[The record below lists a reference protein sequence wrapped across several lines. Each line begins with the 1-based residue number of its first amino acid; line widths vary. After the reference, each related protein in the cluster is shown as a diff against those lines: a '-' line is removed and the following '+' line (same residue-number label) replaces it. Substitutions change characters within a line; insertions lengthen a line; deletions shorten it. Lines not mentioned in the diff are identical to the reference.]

1 MGSPYAGG
9 VMDALKDIS
18 LLGFLVLF
26 GFAALIHN
34 TAQIIKRL
42 GNILESLRRIEERI
56 ETSLYREPD
65 AP

>member
-1 MGSPYAGG
+1 
-9 VMDALKDIS
+9 MDALKDIS